1 MKSLIDYI
9 IYRLFWIYQKKDPAP
24 LATTTS
30 LVILAMGAFWVFISI
45 LALRIIFGV
54 SVYDIIPDGSRT
66 PLLIYMFSIYG
77 LVYWRIKRKY
87 TENYI
92 NTVLTPKF
100 IKNRYNKK
108 IKGWIII
115 TACFSCFLVC
125 IVLASMIDWFF
136 RR

>member
-1 MKSLIDYI
+1 MRKLIDYI
-9 IYRLFWIYQKKDPAP
+9 VYRLYNIYLHRDPAP
-24 LATTTS
+24 LATATS

-45 LALRIIFGV
+45 FVLRIIFGI
-54 SVYDIIPDGSRT
+54 SAHDITPDGSRI

-77 LVYWRIKRKY
+77 LVYWRVKRKY
-87 TENYI
+87 TEKYI
-92 NTVLTPKF
+92 NTVLSPKF
-100 IKNRYNKK
+100 RKSRNNKK
-108 IKGWIII
+108 IKGWLII

>member
-1 MKSLIDYI
+1 MRRLIDYVV
-9 IYRLFWIYQKKDPAP
+9 YRLFWIYQKKDPAP

-45 LALRIIFGV
+45 LALRIIFGI
-54 SVYDIIPDGSRT
+54 SVHDIIPDGSRT

-100 IKNRYNKK
+100 RKNRYNKK

-115 TACFSCFLVC
+115 TACFSCFLVY
-125 IVLASMIDWFF
+125 IVLTSMIDWFF